1 MLIKRPVIIDCDP
14 GVDDTL
20 AICLAASHPELD
32 IRAINPVAGNV
43 GYESTSQNALRLAD
57 LIGIDCRVGRGAEE
71 PLIAPCRTAG
81 AVHGQGGLGGYQLP
95 EAHRDFDVDYAWD
108 ILVQEARRAEGALEV
123 IALGPMTNLA
133 IALTRYPELKK
144 LIRKIT
150 VMDGSADQGNTN
162 VYAEFNVWVDP
173 HACEIVFQSGIPIAM
188 CGLDGN
194 DSCSMNTEEINGIF
208 QRPCRLSDVIG
219 HVSHF
224 IHQRNTEQWH
234 LPSSTIHDLVT
245 MACFIDPSIATYE
258 PCYVTCETRSSI
270 SAGQTVVDLYH
281 VSGKKP
287 NVDVLRRADKERFL
301 QMLREMMDW
310 YTQH

>member
-1 MLIKRPVIIDCDP
+1 MSKRPVVIDCDP

-20 AICLAASHPELD
+20 AIFLAASCPELE

-81 AVHGQGGLGGYQLP
+81 AIHGKGGLGGYELP
-95 EAHRDFDVDYAWD
+95 EAKRDFDPDYAWD
-108 ILVQEARRAEGALEV
+108 VLWQEARRAEGELEV
-123 IALGPMTNLA
+123 VTLGPMTNLA

-144 LIRKIT
+144 LIKKIT
-150 VMDGSADQGNTN
+150 SMVGTAGQGNTN
-162 VYAEFNVWVDP
+162 VYAEFNAWVDP

-194 DSCSMNTEEINGIF
+194 DTCTLSGEELYAIME
-208 QRPCRLSDVIG
+208 RPSRITPVTR
-219 HVSHF
+219 HVAHF
-224 IHQRNTEQWH
+224 IHERNTLQWH

-258 PCYVTCETRSSI
+258 PCYTTCETRSSI

-281 VSGKKP
+281 VSGKAP
-287 NVDVLRRADKERFL
+287 NVDVLRRADKERFKV
-301 QMLREMMDW
+301 MLREMMDW
-310 YTQH
+310 YTTH

>member
-1 MLIKRPVIIDCDP
+1 MTKRPVVIDCDP

-20 AICLAASHPELD
+20 AICLAASRPELD

-57 LIGIDCRVGRGAEE
+57 LLGIDCRVGRGATE

-81 AVHGQGGLGGYQLP
+81 AIHGQGGLGGYQLP
-95 EAHRDFDVDYAWD
+95 EAHRDFDPDYAWD
-108 ILVQEARRAEGALEV
+108 VLAQEARRAGGELEV
-123 IALGPMTNLA
+123 VALGPMTNLA

-150 VMDGSADQGNTN
+150 VMAGTAGQGNTN
-162 VYAEFNVWVDP
+162 VYAEFNAWVDP

-194 DSCSMNTEEINGIF
+194 DTCCMNGEEISEIF
-208 QRPCRLSDVIG
+208 DRPCRISDVVR
-219 HVSHF
+219 HVAHF
-224 IHQRNTEQWH
+224 IHDRNTIQWH
-234 LPSSTIHDLVT
+234 MTGSTIHDLVT
-245 MACFIDPSIATYE
+245 MACFVDPSIAVYE
-258 PCYVTCETRSSI
+258 PCYTTCETRSSV
-270 SAGQTVVDLYH
+270 SFGQTVVDLYH

-287 NVDVLRRADKERFL
+287 NVDVLRSADKTRFL
-301 QMLREMMDW
+301 DLLRGMMSW
-310 YTQH
+310 YTEH

>member
-1 MLIKRPVIIDCDP
+1 MIKRPVVIDCDP

-57 LIGIDCRVGRGAEE
+57 LLGIDCRVGRGATE

-95 EAHRDFDVDYAWD
+95 EAHRDFDPDYAWD
-108 ILVQEARRAEGALEV
+108 ILVQEARRAQGALEV

-133 IALTRYPELKK
+133 IALMRYPELKK

-150 VMDGSADQGNTN
+150 VMAGTAGQGNTN
-162 VYAEFNVWVDP
+162 VYAEFNVFVDP
-173 HACEIVFQSGIPIAM
+173 HACEIVFHSGIPIAM

-194 DSCSMNTEEINGIF
+194 DTCGMTGEEMFDIF
-208 QRPCRLSDVIG
+208 DRPCRISEVVH
-219 HVSHF
+219 HVAHF
-224 IHQRNTEQWH
+224 IHDRNTIEWH
-234 LPSSTIHDLVT
+234 LTESTIHDLVT

-258 PCYVTCETRSSI
+258 PCYTTCETRSSI

-281 VSGKKP
+281 VSGQKP

-301 QMLREMMDW
+301 EMLRNMMAW

>member
-1 MLIKRPVIIDCDP
+1 MTKRPVVIDCDP

-20 AICLAASHPELD
+20 AICLAASRPELD

-57 LIGIDCRVGRGAEE
+57 LLGIDCRVGRGATE

-81 AVHGQGGLGGYQLP
+81 AIHGQGGLGGYQLP
-95 EAHRDFDVDYAWD
+95 EAHRDFDPDYAWD
-108 ILVQEARRAEGALEV
+108 VLAQEARRAGGELEV
-123 IALGPMTNLA
+123 VALGPMTNLA

-150 VMDGSADQGNTN
+150 VMAGTAGQGNTN
-162 VYAEFNVWVDP
+162 VYAEFNAWVDP

-194 DSCSMNTEEINGIF
+194 DTCCMNGEEISEIF
-208 QRPCRLSDVIG
+208 DRPCRISDVVR
-219 HVSHF
+219 HVAHF
-224 IHQRNTEQWH
+224 IHDRNTIQWH
-234 LPSSTIHDLVT
+234 MTGSTIHDLVT
-245 MACFIDPSIATYE
+245 MACFVDPSIAVYE
-258 PCYVTCETRSSI
+258 PCYTTCETRSSV
-270 SAGQTVVDLYH
+270 SFGQTVVDLYH

-287 NVDVLRRADKERFL
+287 NVDVLRSADKARFL
-301 QMLREMMDW
+301 DLLRGMMSW
-310 YTQH
+310 YTEH